1 MISLKKQVAI
11 PVYIPLINPNEREA
25 ALVSIYIS
33 EGEHIAKGKILCTL
47 ETTKSTSDVQAE
59 MEGYVVSLRLSE
71 GQTVSAGDI
80 FCYLAESPDWKPTE
94 SQQPRMG
101 KSRAASTIND
111 LPQGLRITQ
120 PALALAR
127 QYQLDLYQLP
137 VGPLVTKEMVE
148 TVVAEPIPEFSL
160 PKNELPAMV
169 IYGGGGHGKS
179 LIDFMRVLGVY
190 HIIGV
195 IDDGF
200 PVGAQVLGCP
210 VLGGSHVL
218 PEIYARGV
226 HLAIN
231 AIGGI
236 ESVNKRIEAFNKL
249 TTAGFTCPAVVHP
262 TAFVEASATLE
273 QGVQVFPHAYVGS
286 DARIGFGC
294 IINTGVTVS
303 HDCLLGKYVN
313 LSPGATLAGQVQIR
327 DGVLI
332 GMLATVNI
340 HVNIGARARIGNG
353 ATVKSDIP
361 EGGIIRAGSIWPK

>member
-1 MISLKKQVAI
+1 LNQQVAI
-11 PVYIPLINPNEREA
+11 PVHIPLINPNEREA
-25 ALVSIYIS
+25 ALVSIYVN
-33 EGEHIAKGKILCTL
+33 EGQHITKGERLFTL
-47 ETTKSTSDVQAE
+47 ETTKSTNDVQAE
-59 MEGYVVSLRLSE
+59 MEGYVVCLSLSE
-71 GQTVSAGDI
+71 GQIVDVGDI

-94 SQQPRMG
+94 SQPLKKG
-101 KSRAASTIND
+101 ISRIASTSND

-120 PALALAR
+120 PALSLAQ
-127 QYQLDLYQLP
+127 QYQIDLYQLP

-148 TVVAEPIPEFSL
+148 TRLAEPIPEFTL
-160 PKNELPAMV
+160 PTNDLLAIV

-179 LIDFMRVLGVY
+179 LIDFVRVLGIY

-200 PVGAQVLGCP
+200 PVGAQVLGYP
-210 VLGGSHVL
+210 ILGGSHVL
-218 PEIYARGV
+218 PEVHARGV

-236 ESVNKRIEAFNKL
+236 DSVKKRIDAFNKL
-249 TTAGFTCPAVVHP
+249 AIAGFTCPAVVHP
-262 TAFVEASATLE
+262 TAFVEASAILE

-286 DARIGFGC
+286 DVSIGFGS
-294 IINTGVTVS
+294 IINTGATVS

-313 LSPGATLAGQVQIR
+313 LSPGATLAGQVHIG
-327 DGVLI
+327 DGVLL

-361 EGGIIRAGSIWPK
+361 EGGIVHAGCIWPK